1 MFKHFRARSMRALS
15 LSAALII
22 SACAGTK
29 VADVNSSSAV
39 VGPALPRT
47 VAVMVENDSTPPRK
61 EKHRAKQLADAQQAS
76 AALEAGL
83 SQVLAE
89 RHLVVVSET
98 QRPDLILR
106 CNILDVRGGNTAL
119 RVIFGYGAG
128 KAILKVR
135 MTLVDTAA
143 PSQPLLAFDVNST
156 TGRAPGALWWTCLGQ
171 RRRRR
176 RRRVGCAWPHEAG
189 FGEGTHQDHRASGRS
204 ARKVL
209 CGAEVAV
216 YEAGPA
222 ARSGLET
229 NVVRL
234 RSRLVDEAARTR
246 TRSNDCAMA
255 GSNGRAATGASA
267 RAWRVR
273 ADGRQ
278 TSATEPGFDF
288 WRECRSGYASASVRV
303 DTASTGA
310 DF

>member
-156 TGRAPGALWWTCLGQ
+156 TGRAPGAYGGL
-171 RRRRR
+171 
-176 RRRVGCAWPHEAG
+176 
-189 FGEGTHQDHRASGRS
+189 ASGS
-204 ARKVL
+204 AAAVG
-209 CGAEVAV
+209 GAALGVPGHMKQGLAKELIKTTEQADDQLGK
-216 YEAGPA
+216 YFAAQKWPYTKPDRPQDPA
-222 ARSGLET
+222 WKRMLSG
-229 NVVRL
+229 
-234 RSRLVDEAARTR
+234 
-246 TRSNDCAMA
+246 
-255 GSNGRAATGASA
+255 
-267 RAWRVR
+267 
-273 ADGRQ
+273 
-278 TSATEPGFDF
+278 
-288 WRECRSGYASASVRV
+288 
-303 DTASTGA
+303 
-310 DF
+310 